1 MAGDITFKFPLKK
14 YSRGFPESYR
24 TMEGATKENLK
35 NLILTNKGERV
46 INPDIG
52 TNITQIFGEMFG
64 NIEKDEMQ
72 KRMESDIKS
81 AVEKYLPS
89 IDITSVKL
97 KDRYDDETIGLN
109 ELVVS
114 VNYVITSGFGFAD
127 NLVLRIS

>member
-1 MAGDITFKFPLKK
+1 
-14 YSRGFPESYR
+14 
-24 TMEGATKENLK
+24 
-35 NLILTNKGERV
+35 
-46 INPDIG
+46 
-52 TNITQIFGEMFG
+52 MFG

-72 KRMESDIKS
+72 KRMENDIKL

-89 IDITSVKL
+89 VDIVSVKL